1 MGEIKATTFRLSEE
15 TIKSFRETAE
25 THGMTQEQCLANLL
39 HVFEL
44 KEAKEVFKDRKK
56 EIEIFEEYISRIQN
70 LYLTSLEINLTEE
83 ERFKTEFN
91 NDLEEKSNIIISL
104 NKEIK
109 SLKDKNEKL
118 QEEILELKESLNKK
132 ETSLK
137 VYDEMQAQNKFLI
150 NKITK
155 DNESLS
161 IKIKDLEEINLK
173 SKEFE
178 ILNKDLQDKISISN
192 NTIVEKDLYIKSI
205 ESKLEFLQ
213 SSLIQSKDE
222 IESIKVSNK
231 EEISKLKEE
240 FHREKK
246 LATDELKENL
256 EKYYELKVSTELKFA
271 LSEKDKEIEKLK
283 LEIKTLKEKNKEK
296 SI

>member
-173 SKEFE
+173 SKDFE

>member
-1 MGEIKATTFRLSEE
+1 MAEIKATTFRLSEE

-91 NDLEEKSNIIISL
+91 KDLEEKGNIIISL
-104 NKEIK
+104 NKEVK
-109 SLKDKNEKL
+109 NLKDKNEKL
-118 QEEILELKESLNKK
+118 HEQVSELKESLNKK

-137 VYDEMQAQNKFLI
+137 VYDEMQAQSKFLI

-161 IKIKDLEEINLK
+161 FKIKELEEANLK
-173 SKEFE
+173 ANEFE
-178 ILNKDLQDKISISN
+178 ILNKDFQEKINTLS
-192 NTIVEKDLYIKSI
+192 NTIIEKDLYINSI

-222 IESIKVSNK
+222 MAAIKTSNK
-231 EEISKLKEE
+231 EEISKMKDE
-240 FHREKK
+240 FQREKK
-246 LATDELKENL
+246 LAADELKESL
-256 EKYYELKVSTELKFA
+256 ERYYELKISTELKFS
-271 LSEKDKEIEKLK
+271 LSEKDKEIDKLN
-283 LEIKTLKEKNKEK
+283 LEIKTLKEKKQGED
-296 SI
+296 

>member
-1 MGEIKATTFRLSEE
+1 MAEIKATTFRLSEE

-25 THGMTQEQCLANLL
+25 IHGMTQEQCLANLL

-91 NDLEEKSNIIISL
+91 KDLEEKGNIIISL
-104 NKEIK
+104 NKEVK

-118 QEEILELKESLNKK
+118 HEQVSELKESLNKK

-161 IKIKDLEEINLK
+161 FKIKELKEANLEA
-173 SKEFE
+173 KEFE
-178 ILNKDLQDKISISN
+178 NLSKNLQEKINSSN
-192 NTIVEKDLYIKSI
+192 NTIIEKNLYINSI
-205 ESKLEFLQ
+205 KSKLDFLQ
-213 SSLIQSKDE
+213 SSLNQAKDE
-222 IESIKVSNK
+222 ITTIKATNK
-231 EEISKLKEE
+231 EEIAKMKDE
-240 FHREKK
+240 FQREKK
-246 LATDELKENL
+246 LTADELKESL
-256 EKYYELKVSTELKFA
+256 EKYYELKISTELK
-271 LSEKDKEIEKLK
+271 LSLTEKNNEIEKLK
-283 LEIKTLKEKNKEK
+283 SEIKILKEKNKEK
-296 SI
+296 TN

>member
-44 KEAKEVFKDRKK
+44 KEAKEIFKDRKK

-91 NDLEEKSNIIISL
+91 KDLEEKSNIIISL

-109 SLKDKNEKL
+109 NLKDKNEKL
-118 QEEILELKESLNKK
+118 QEQISELKESLNKK

-137 VYDEMQAQNKFLI
+137 VYDEMQAQNKFI
-150 NKITK
+150 MNKITK

-161 IKIKDLEEINLK
+161 FKIKELEEENIK
-173 SKEFE
+173 AKEYE
-178 ILNKDLQDKISISN
+178 ILSKDLQKKINSSN
-192 NTIVEKDLYIKSI
+192 NTIIEKNLYINSI

-213 SSLIQSKDE
+213 SSLTQAKDE
-222 IESIKVSNK
+222 ITTIKSTNT
-231 EEISKLKEE
+231 EEISKMKDE
-240 FHREKK
+240 FQREKK
-246 LATDELKENL
+246 LTADELKESL
-256 EKYYELKVSTELKFA
+256 EKYYDLKISTELKFS
-271 LSEKDKEIEKLK
+271 LSEKDNEIEKLK
-283 LEIKTLKEKNKEK
+283 SEIKTLKEKNKEK
-296 SI
+296 TN